1 MSKLF
6 RHSGFVIFV
15 LLFFTPSFSQARRT
29 PIRPTIST
37 QLTETSLQ
45 SINETG
51 YWIEVQIPQ
60 RKLVLAKGKHIVKT
74 FPIAVGDPKFPSP
87 IGLRTIEKIIWNPW
101 WIPPKESSW
110 VTDPAPV
117 PPHNPDN
124 PLGEIKI
131 PLGDSYLIH
140 GTRVAESIGQWASHG
155 CFRMLFEDLF
165 GLVQILSKTYANES
179 ALDSMNRANTDKTVE
194 FEVLLKNKISISIV
208 YEPIIISNDSVYISP
223 DFYGIFS
230 GNPTAKK
237 SNKHEGLEK
246 LLSEMLQPYYIK
258 NNASPNFRKIKNA
271 LRTLHNQT
279 IQIPLKDLI

>member
-1 MSKLF
+1 MMSNLLLIPSTLF
-6 RHSGFVIFV
+6 KKSNYEIF
-15 LLFFTPSFSQARRT
+15 
-29 PIRPTIST
+29 
-37 QLTETSLQ
+37 
-45 SINETG
+45 G
-51 YWIEVQIPQ
+51 
-60 RKLVLAKGKHIVKT
+60 
-74 FPIAVGDPKFPSP
+74 
-87 IGLRTIEKIIWNPW
+87 II
-101 WIPPKESSW
+101 K
-110 VTDPAPV
+110 D
-117 PPHNPDN
+117 
-124 PLGEIKI
+124 
-131 PLGDSYLIH
+131 
-140 GTRVAESIGQWASHG
+140 
-155 CFRMLFEDLF
+155 RM
-165 GLVQILSKTYANES
+165 
-179 ALDSMNRANTDKTVE
+179 DKTVE